1 MQAKKIRT
9 PLFNR
14 LKESLEEAQQ
24 FTARKLRLKTS
35 NVPKPSSL
43 AARGDLGERN

>member
-1 MQAKKIRT
+1 MRK

-14 LKESLEEAQQ
+14 LKESLEEAKQ

-35 NVPKPSSL
+35 EIREANSP
-43 AARGDLGERN
+43 AAIGGYKR